1 MPVATNMTANAEGGG
16 SIPAMWIPCVVF
28 AHAFAA
34 FFFMRMVVVMY
45 PKAWAD
51 IQHRLCCMG
60 KAAPAATAAGKE

>member
-1 MPVATNMTANAEGGG
+1 MATNMTANAEGGG
-16 SIPAMWIPCVVF
+16 AIPEMWIPCVLF

-51 IQHRLCCMG
+51 IQRRLCCRG
-60 KAAPAATAAGKE
+60 KATSTTTAAGEQ